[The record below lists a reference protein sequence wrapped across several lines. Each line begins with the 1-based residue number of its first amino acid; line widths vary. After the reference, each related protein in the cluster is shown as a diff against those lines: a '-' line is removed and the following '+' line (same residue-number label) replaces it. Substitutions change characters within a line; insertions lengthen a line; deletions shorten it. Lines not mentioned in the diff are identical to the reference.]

1 MITYSL
7 KQARANL
14 GRLLRRAEAGQ
25 TITITRRGRN
35 VAQVK
40 PSSVVR
46 SPLPS
51 LVRFRKSIR
60 VKGQPLSAT
69 VSELRDQERYNAV
82 F

>member
-1 MITYSL
+1 MTTYTV

-14 GRLLRRAEAGQ
+14 GRLLRRAESGQ

-35 VAQVK
+35 VARVEP
-40 PSSVVR
+40 PSVTR

-51 LVRFRKSIR
+51 MMRFRKSIR
-60 VKGQPLSAT
+60 VKGQSLSAT